1 MMKHFSVDALNF
13 LPFALAFDKM
23 IKMCLAVS
31 LFGFIILEAYLT
43 SWIHRFIYFTKFWK
57 FLAILLLF
65 FNKDFLMWIIFK
77 GYLICYNIA
86 SVLWGFLVLF
96 FGWEA
101 CGILAAWS
109 GIEPSLSASE
119 GEVLTTRPTGK
130 LPFFFK
136 IFIFYSFALSFLRFP
151 LNGCWYTW
159 LNSICLFSSVQFSC
173 SVMSDSLRPHGLQ
186 HDRPPCPSPTP
197 RA

>member
-1 MMKHFSVDALNF
+1 
-13 LPFALAFDKM
+13 
-23 IKMCLAVS
+23 
-31 LFGFIILEAYLT
+31 
-43 SWIHRFIYFTKFWK
+43 
-57 FLAILLLF
+57 
-65 FNKDFLMWIIFK
+65 MWIIFK

-101 CGILAAWS
+101 CGILATWS

-151 LNGCWYTW
+151 LNGYWYTW
-159 LNSICLFSSVQFSC
+159 LNFICLLC
-173 SVMSDSLRPHGLQ
+173 SVNFSLFLFLPDSHRGNFCSPISMFSISFWGFLQ
-186 HDRPPCPSPTP
+186 FAVETVW
-197 RA
+197 